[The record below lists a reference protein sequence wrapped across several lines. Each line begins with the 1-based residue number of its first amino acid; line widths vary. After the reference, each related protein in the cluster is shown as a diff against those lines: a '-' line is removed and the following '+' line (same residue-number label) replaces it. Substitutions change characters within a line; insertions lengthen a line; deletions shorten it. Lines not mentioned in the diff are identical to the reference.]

1 MAITPMGDH
10 SGAYRPVSDIN
21 VTPLVDVMLVLLIV
35 FMVAAPLMT
44 VGVPLDLPEAK
55 APAVHMPKDPLVVSL
70 KAEGTVFIGEGEVPA
85 GELPARLA
93 ALWQADAQARVYI
106 KGDRRVDY
114 GRMMDLMST
123 VQAAGFT
130 HVSLLAE
137 DAGGPHGG

>member
-1 MAITPMGDH
+1 MAMAPIGDQ

-55 APAVHMPKDPLVVSL
+55 APAVQMPKDPLVVSL
-70 KAEGTVFIGEGEVPA
+70 NAEGAIFVGETPVSVS
-85 GELPARLA
+85 ELPARLT

-123 VQAAGFT
+123 VQAAGFL

-137 DAGGPHGG
+137 DSAAGKGG

>member
-1 MAITPMGDH
+1 MAISPIGDQN
-10 SGAYRPVSDIN
+10 GAYRPVSDIN

-44 VGVPLDLPEAK
+44 VGVPLDLPQAT
-55 APAVHMPKDPLVVSL
+55 APAVQMPKDPLVVSL
-70 KAEGTVFIGEGEVPA
+70 NAEGGLFIGETQVSA
-85 GELPARLA
+85 SELPARLT

-123 VQAAGFT
+123 VQSAGFV

-137 DAGGPHGG
+137 EAAIVKGG

>member
-1 MAITPMGDH
+1 MAPIGDQ
-10 SGAYRPVSDIN
+10 GAAYRPVSDIN

-55 APAVHMPKDPLVVSL
+55 APAVQMPKDPLVVSL
-70 KAEGTVFIGEGEVPA
+70 NAEGAIFVGETPVSGS
-85 GELPARLA
+85 ELPAKLTV
-93 ALWQADAQARVYI
+93 LWQADAQARVYI

-123 VQAAGFT
+123 VQAAGFI

-137 DAGGPHGG
+137 DSAAAKGG

>member
-1 MAITPMGDH
+1 MAMSPIGGQSD
-10 SGAYRPVSDIN
+10 AYRPVSDIN

-55 APAVHMPKDPLVVSL
+55 GPVVDMPKDPLVVSL
-70 KAEGTVFIGEGEVPA
+70 DAAGGIFIGETSVPQ
-85 GELPARLA
+85 GELPTRLTT
-93 ALWQADAQARVYI
+93 LWQADGQARVYI
-106 KGDRRVDY
+106 KGDRRIDY
-114 GRMMDLMST
+114 GRMMDVMSA

-137 DAGGPHGG
+137 DAAGKGG